1 MKQTL
6 LELLKTELATKS
18 EDEKMEI
25 FVEETLRYMNV
36 TISVDAASFSLF
48 LLYLV
53 SKENQVNLED
63 RIEALKELSCNEK
76 VRRLMR
82 NILFLRTNYL
92 EDSKCKDDVLLIEKN
107 ICLILES
114 FDSAFLKD
122 HYNILLT

>member
-92 EDSKCKDDVLLIEKN
+92 EDSKCVIREYAEN
-107 ICLILES
+107 GELILETFGVCKS
-114 FDSAFLKD
+114 K
-122 HYNILLT
+122 